1 MTDEIA
7 RLHAE
12 VDALRKDVSHLL
24 RLLDQSPDEN
34 GTRPEFASLELAQ
47 LTIRSSDKHSPLVLG
62 TLGDEGE
69 NAEIAFYD
77 SQSRCRLALC
87 LDEDSPKLEFHNAG
101 GKLTAELAEA
111 TEGTGQ
117 FCVCDETGNPRA
129 GMRVAQSSGLVNVLN
144 GQAQPLAMLLG
155 TETGGE
161 VHTVNN
167 QQRTGVKILASER
180 GGVITVHE
188 PSGQTMAF
196 LSGDTNFG
204 LCTVYGPLG
213 SPALTLAATDHGG
226 TVVFFDEEGVATFSL
241 P

>member
-1 MTDEIA
+1 MTEEIA
-7 RLHAE
+7 RLRAE

-24 RLLDQSPDEN
+24 RLLDQQPDAS
-34 GTRPEFASLELAQ
+34 GKRPEFASLELAQ
-47 LTIRSSDKHSPLVLG
+47 LTIRSSEKHSPLVLG

-77 SQSRCRLALC
+77 SESRCRLALC
-87 LDEDSPKLEFHNAG
+87 LEDDIPRLDFHDAE

-111 TEGTGQ
+111 TEGSGQ

-129 GMRVAQSSGLVNVLN
+129 GMRVVQSSGLVNVLN
-144 GQAQPLAMLLG
+144 GQAQPLAVLLG

-161 VHTVNN
+161 IHAVNN

-180 GGVITVHE
+180 GGLITVHE

-196 LSGDTNFG
+196 LSGETNFG

-213 SPALTLAATDHGG
+213 SPALTLAATDRGG
-226 TVVFFDEEGVATFSL
+226 SIVFFDEEGEPITTV

>member
-7 RLHAE
+7 RLRAE
-12 VDALRKDVSHLL
+12 IDALKKDVSHLL
-24 RLLDQSPDEN
+24 RLLDQSPDES
-34 GTRPEFASLELAQ
+34 GKRPEFASLELAQ
-47 LTIRSSDKHSPLVLG
+47 LTIRSSDKHSPLVLS
-62 TLGDEGE
+62 TLGEEGE

-87 LDEDSPKLEFHNAG
+87 VEDNTPRLDFHNAE

-111 TEGTGQ
+111 DEGSGQ

-144 GQAQPLAMLLG
+144 GQAQPLAVLLG

-161 VHTVNN
+161 IHAVNN

-196 LSGDTNFG
+196 LSGENNFG

-213 SPALTLAATDHGG
+213 SPALTLAASDHGG
-226 TVVFFDEEGVATFSL
+226 TIVFFDEEGEPITTV

>member
-1 MTDEIA
+1 MPDEIA
-7 RLHAE
+7 QLRAE
-12 VDALRKDVSHLL
+12 LDALKKDVSHLL

-34 GTRPEFASLELAQ
+34 GVRPEFASLELAQ
-47 LTIRSSDKHSPLVLG
+47 LTIRSSRKYAPLILA

-69 NAEIAFYD
+69 NAEIALHD
-77 SQSRCRLALC
+77 SQARCRLALC
-87 LDEDSPKLEFHNAG
+87 VDEDIPRLEFHNAG

-111 TEGTGQ
+111 DEGSGQ

-144 GQAQPLAMLLG
+144 SQAQPLAMLLG

-180 GGVITVHE
+180 GGVITAHE

-226 TVVFFDEEGVATFSL
+226 TVVFFDEEGEAITSI